1 MIVLSTPAQIDAM
14 RMFSCLL
21 AIKMHIESNGTM
33 RLTRM
38 ATPATLR
45 AIASEYTG
53 VTYPRSKKGMLA
65 AFNDLTELKRQIDE
79 AIAKESVNV

>member
-1 MIVLSTPAQIDAM
+1 MTVVLSTPSQIDAL

-21 AIKMHIESNGTM
+21 AIKTHLESNGTM

-38 ATPATLR
+38 ATPAVLR

-53 VTYPRSKKGMLA
+53 VEYPRSKKGMLA
-65 AFNDLTELKRQIDE
+65 AFNDLTELKRQLD
-79 AIAKESVNV
+79 ASLS

>member
-1 MIVLSTPAQIDAM
+1 MTAVLSTPTQIDAL

-21 AIKMHIESNGTM
+21 AIKMHLESNGTM

-38 ATPATLR
+38 ATPAVLR

-53 VTYPRSKKGMLA
+53 VEYPRSKKGMLA
-65 AFNDLTELKRQIDE
+65 AFNDLTELKRQLD
-79 AIAKESVNV
+79 ASLS